1 MPASGSEPGKG
12 PSETIPSIDLGAG
25 YRAVREE
32 IEAAVN
38 CILASGRYIGG
49 PEVEGLERE
58 FAAYCGA
65 REAAA
70 VGSGTDALRFALM
83 AIGLGDGPRGDG
95 ARRNEVV
102 TSPFSFV
109 ATTEAISQ
117 AGGRPVFADIDPETF
132 NLDPDGLE
140 GAVTERTRAI
150 LPVHLYGHPADMSPI
165 LDLAERRGL
174 AVIEDACQ
182 AHGALHRGRRAG
194 AIGDAGCF
202 SFYPTKNLG
211 ACGEGGMVT
220 TSRPEIAAAVR
231 RLRDHGQDGKYHHV
245 EEGFNGRLDALQ
257 AAILRVKLRRLDDW
271 NERRRVVAARYRE
284 ALRDVAVKLP
294 PERPWAGHVYHQ
306 FAVRVEKRDAVRAT
320 LARRGVDAGVHYP
333 IPLHLQPCYARMGL
347 REGSYPHAEQAAREV
362 LTLPIYPELSEG
374 QIDRVCASL
383 REAVGAR

>member
-1 MPASGSEPGKG
+1 MPARHADGGERADV
-12 PSETIPSIDLGAG
+12 IVPSIDLAAG
-25 YRAVREE
+25 YPKLRDE
-32 IEAAVN
+32 IETAVTAV
-38 CILASGRYIGG
+38 LASGRYIGG
-49 PEVEGLERE
+49 PEVEALERE
-58 FAAYCGA
+58 FAAFCGA
-65 REAAA
+65 REAVA

-95 ARRNEVV
+95 ARRDEVV

-132 NLDPDGLE
+132 NLAPGGLE
-140 GAVTERTRAI
+140 EAVTPRTRAI
-150 LPVHLYGHPADMSPI
+150 LPVHLYGHPADMGPI
-165 LDLAERRGL
+165 LDLAGGRDL
-174 AVIEDACQ
+174 AVIEDACL
-182 AHGALHRGRRAG
+182 ALGALHRGARAG

-231 RLRDHGQDGKYHHV
+231 QLRDHGQDGKYHHV
-245 EEGFNGRLDALQ
+245 EEGYNGRLDALQ
-257 AAILRVKLRRLDDW
+257 AAILRVKLRRLDGW
-271 NERRRVVAARYRE
+271 NERRRAVAARYRE

-294 PERPWAGHVYHQ
+294 PERPWASHVYHQ
-306 FAVRVEKRDAVRAT
+306 FAVRVENRDAVRAA
-320 LARRGVDAGVHYP
+320 LARRGIDAGVHYP

-347 REGSYPHAEQAAREV
+347 REGSYPHAERAAREI

-374 QIDRVCASL
+374 QIDRVCATL
-383 REAVGAR
+383 REAVGSR